1 VTRLIVRRLGLMMIT
16 MVIVSIFVFTIT
28 EILPVSVARM
38 ILGQFASEEQVQTV
52 HREMGLDRPAPVRYL
67 EWIQGVVTGDLGT
80 STQFGGPV
88 GPLVWHRFE
97 NSAILGGIAWLAIM
111 PLALILGVI
120 AGLRPGHVVDR
131 CISIA
136 CLVTASVP
144 SFAVAVFLILFF
156 SIRLNWLPAVST
168 PDSEQFILQ
177 SPEKLVLPLLVLIL
191 AEAGYVARI
200 TRSSVASIM
209 DSPYVRTATLKGLP
223 YLQVVR
229 KHVLRNALLAPITVM
244 LLYVNSLVGGL
255 VIVETIFG
263 YPGLGALAV
272 GAATTKDLDVIQAT
286 TMLFVVLAV
295 VTQLFADVLYTWAT
309 PRVRFT

>member
-1 VTRLIVRRLGLMMIT
+1 MLIT
-16 MVIVSIFVFTIT
+16 MVIVSILVFAIT
-28 EILPVSVARM
+28 EILPVSVARI
-38 ILGQFASEEQVQTV
+38 ILGQFATDEQVQTL
-52 HREMGLDRPAPVRYL
+52 HQQMGLDRPAPVRYL

-97 NSAILGGIAWLAIM
+97 NSIILGLIAWLAIM
-111 PLALILGVI
+111 PLALIL
-120 AGLRPGHVVDR
+120 
-131 CISIA
+131 
-136 CLVTASVP
+136 
-144 SFAVAVFLILFF
+144 
-156 SIRLNWLPAVST
+156 WLPAVST
-168 PDSEQFILQ
+168 PDTEAFILE
-177 SPEKLVLPLLVLIL
+177 SPAKLVLPLLVLIL
-191 AEAGYVARI
+191 AEVGYVARI
-200 TRSSVASIM
+200 TRASVAGVM

-223 YLQVVR
+223 YWQVVR

-286 TMLFVVLAV
+286 TLLFVALAV

>member
-1 VTRLIVRRLGLMMIT
+1 MMIT
-16 MVIVSIFVFTIT
+16 LVIVSILVFAIT
-28 EILPVSVARM
+28 EILPVSVARI
-38 ILGQFASEEQVQTV
+38 ILGQFATDEQVQTL
-52 HREMGLDRPAPVRYL
+52 HQQMGLDRPAPVRYL
-67 EWIQGVVTGDLGT
+67 EWIRGVVTGNMGT

-111 PLALILGVI
+111 PLALILGVL
-120 AGLRPGHVVDR
+120 AGLRPSHLVDR

-136 CLVTASVP
+136 CLITASAP
-144 SFAVAVFLILFF
+144 SFAVAVVLILIF

-168 PDSEQFILQ
+168 PDTEQFILQ
-177 SPEKLVLPLLVLIL
+177 SPAKLVLPLLVLIL
-191 AEAGYVARI
+191 AEVGYVARI
-200 TRSSVASIM
+200 TRASVASVM
-209 DSPYVRTATLKGLP
+209 DAPYVRTATLKGLP
-223 YLQVVR
+223 YWQVVR

-295 VTQLFADVLYTWAT
+295 VTQLFADILYTWAT
-309 PRVRFT
+309 PRVRYT